1 MACRLEGKVAIITGA
16 AGGIGEATARI
27 FTSHGALV
35 VIADIKD
42 ELGARV
48 VASIGPEK
56 CQYKRCDVRNEKEVE
71 ELVDFTIKAYGRLDI
86 MFSNAGM
93 SEKATSTILDM
104 DFDVLDNVM
113 AVNFRGVAATI
124 KHAARAM
131 VASGARG
138 SIICTASIAVTKGG
152 FGPAAYTA
160 SKLAVV
166 GLVRS
171 AAAELGRHGIRAN
184 CISPGGVATPLT
196 MEYFGLTQSQ
206 VEERAETGMVLKGG
220 GTLKASDIGEAAL
233 FLASDESAFVTGQ
246 NLIVDGGRTV
256 GATPAAPA
264 AQVK

>member
-56 CQYKRCDVRNEKEVE
+56 CKYKRCDVRNEKEVE

-86 MFSNAGM
+86 MFSNAGT
-93 SEKATSTILDM
+93 SEKPTSTILDM

-138 SIICTASIAVTKGG
+138 SIICTASGVTKGG

-166 GLVRS
+166 GFVRS

-184 CISPGGVATPLT
+184 CISPGAVATLLT
-196 MEYFGLTQSQ
+196 MEYLGLTQSQ
-206 VEERAETGMVLKGG
+206 VEESAENGMVLKGG
-220 GTLKASDIGEAAL
+220 GPLKASDIGEAAL

-246 NLIVDGGRTV
+246 NLIVDGGIV
-256 GATPAAPA
+256 GAILAAPV